1 MLRADSAPGG
11 AMVPGEPLILRADSA
26 RAAIALRGAEWRE
39 WSIRG
44 ADLLWPG
51 DPAVWAA
58 IAPILF
64 PVVGW
69 TRQGRVRVGAT
80 HFALGLHGFAA
91 DIDFALAERGEDY
104 ATLVLEDG
112 PQTRSAYPFPFRLEI
127 EYRLREHAMDIALS
141 VRNTGSG
148 PMPYA
153 IGLHPGFRWPF
164 AGSDAEHRIIFE
176 APEHPEVPV
185 IAPGGLF
192 SAQKR
197 RIPLEGTLLRVT
209 PDLFAHE
216 ALCFLD
222 VASRKLLY
230 DSGAGPGLLISLE
243 NFPHVVLWARPPAL
257 FLAIEAWT
265 GHGDPENFDGDLF
278 DKPSMIVLP
287 AGAQGRHAVRYEF
300 VPDVSR
306 LGLDLQAVAHL
317 PKGP

>member
-1 MLRADSAPGG
+1 MLRADWDAGG
-11 AMVPGEPLILRADSA
+11 GMVPGEPLILRAGSA

-39 WSIRG
+39 WSIG
-44 ADLLWPG
+44 GTDLLWPG

-58 IAPILF
+58 IAPVLF

-69 TRQGRVRVGAT
+69 TRQSRVRVGST
-80 HFALGLHGFAA
+80 HYALGLHGFAA
-91 DIDFALAERGEDY
+91 AIGFALAEHGDDY

-141 VRNTGSG
+141 VRNTGDE

-164 AGSDAEHRIIFE
+164 AGSDAGHRIIFE
-176 APEHPEVPV
+176 APERAEVPV
-185 IAPGGLF
+185 IGPGGLF

-197 RIPLEGTLLRVT
+197 TVPLEGTLLRLT
-209 PDLFAHE
+209 ADLFAQE

-230 DSGAGPGLLISLE
+230 DSGGGPGLLISLE
-243 NFPHVVLWARPPAL
+243 NFSHVALWARPPAP